1 MPHARAAVGD
11 ERRGNEPNL
20 KLGAMLDELGWS
32 PRDLSHHLNEALGEY
47 RVSPTAPYHW
57 RDRGGIPRPPLAQL
71 TAHLL
76 SHHLR
81 RHVSCEQ
88 LWGRP
93 FPAQVN
99 AVAADHGFADPTDRN
114 TTLQIIR
121 EWGASGPDRRTVL
134 AISGQA
140 LIGLT
145 TALTAKAQPAYAV
158 ADRAVRHREPLLDQI
173 ESTVPLLQRLDDA
186 EGGGRYLSYVETHV
200 QAIAVA
206 LRDGGHTTMTERGLL
221 TALADVGQLA
231 GWMAFD
237 AGQHGRAQRH
247 YLAALRIA
255 HQAGY
260 QSMTAH
266 ILGDLAFQAAT
277 RGHAADAVT
286 LGERARD
293 TAAHSAPAV
302 RASVHSRLAYGYA
315 VAGRMDDFEQAR
327 HDGLDALSS
336 SSGPRAPAWMYFLTA
351 EHLHAQAGYALIHA
365 ALSSGTHQSADS
377 ALLRRGQQLLHL
389 GAHDYPIGDAS
400 ERRALFEGAWLA
412 VAAAHL
418 GDHETACHHGQT
430 AIRRLDHVQSRR
442 SSTVL
447 TQLAHRLRK
456 ARRNP
461 YARDFLPD
469 LETALRSQRAA

>member
-1 MPHARAAVGD
+1 MWSGVG
-11 ERRGNEPNL
+11 EHRRRNEPNRSL
-20 KLGAMLDELGWS
+20 AAMLDELGWS
-32 PRDLSHHLNEALGEY
+32 PRDLSQHLNEALGEY
-47 RVSPTAPYHW
+47 GVSPTAPYHW
-57 RDRGGIPRPPLAQL
+57 RDHGGVPRSPLAQL
-71 TAHLL
+71 TAQLL

-81 RHVSCEQ
+81 RHVSCEH

-93 FPAQVN
+93 FPALAN
-99 AVAADHGFADPTDRN
+99 AVTADHGFADPMDRN

-121 EWGASGPDRRTVL
+121 EWGASGPDRRTIL

-140 LIGLT
+140 LIGLAT
-145 TALTAKAQPAYAV
+145 TLTTKRPPMYAT
-158 ADRAVRHREPLLDQI
+158 AGRAARSGGPLLDQI

-186 EGGGRYLSYVETHV
+186 EGGGRYLPYVEAHL
-200 QAIAVA
+200 QAIALA
-206 LRDGGHTTMTERGLL
+206 LRDGGHSTSTELGLL

-247 YLAALRIA
+247 YLTALRIA

-277 RGHAADAVT
+277 RGHAADAVA
-286 LGERARD
+286 LGEHARD
-293 TAAHSAPAV
+293 AAAHSAPAV
-302 RASVHSRLAYGYA
+302 RASVCSRHGYGYA
-315 VAGRMDDFEQAR
+315 IAGQMDDFERAYR
-327 HDGLDALSS
+327 DGLDALTSS
-336 SSGPRAPAWMYFLTA
+336 TGPHDPAWMYFLTA

-365 ALSSGTHQSADS
+365 ALTPGARQPADP
-377 ALLRRGQQLLHL
+377 ALLHRGQQLLHP
-389 GAHDYPIGDAS
+389 GAHDYPIGDPS

-418 GDHETACHHGQT
+418 GDYETASHHGQT
-430 AIRRLDHVQSRR
+430 AIRRLHHVRSRR

-447 TQLAHRLRK
+447 AQLAHRLRK
-456 ARRNP
+456 AKRNP

-469 LETALRSQRAA
+469 LEIALRSQRAT